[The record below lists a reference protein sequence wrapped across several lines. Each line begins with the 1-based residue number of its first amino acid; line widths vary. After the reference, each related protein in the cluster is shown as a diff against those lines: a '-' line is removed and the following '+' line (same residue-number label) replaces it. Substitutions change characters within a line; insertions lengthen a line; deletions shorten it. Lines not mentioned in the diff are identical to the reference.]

1 MKNILIVSDTFY
13 PNKTSGAKL
22 LFDLTNELKKKNK
35 ILVICA
41 QNSNLI
47 EFFKK
52 LNISSQKKNLKI
64 VFVPSL
70 FIKNKNLFIRG
81 LFEFIMGFIVWH
93 KAKNHINNFKPSSL
107 VVYSPSIFFGY
118 LTKKINKKFRT
129 KSLCIMRDLFPYWAI
144 EVGYINNFFF
154 KLIFKNI
161 LNKFIYSFDSIGLEA
176 NTNIKILSKLN
187 KKNKKK
193 FFFLPNWIDI
203 EDFKYQRLKIKKK
216 MNFLFGGNFG
226 GGQDLE
232 KVLKFF
238 KKINYD
244 YCKMFYLIG
253 DGISASSIS
262 NFLETNIS
270 KKIIYRNKMSQLKYF
285 EFIEKIDFGIIS
297 LNDKISSVNFP
308 GRLYSY
314 LLKNKP
320 VIILSSKKNELS
332 EFVEKNKIGL
342 RYSEKMNLNTFMK
355 KLNKIS
361 INIDK
366 NKNHI
371 KNILKKN
378 FSVKKIG
385 KLLISKI

>member
-1 MKNILIVSDTFY
+1 M
-13 PNKTSGAKL
+13 
-22 LFDLTNELKKKNK
+22 
-35 ILVICA
+35 
-41 QNSNLI
+41 
-47 EFFKK
+47 
-52 LNISSQKKNLKI
+52 
-64 VFVPSL
+64 
-70 FIKNKNLFIRG
+70 
-81 LFEFIMGFIVWH
+81 
-93 KAKNHINNFKPSSL
+93 
-107 VVYSPSIFFGY
+107 
-118 LTKKINKKFRT
+118 
-129 KSLCIMRDLFPYWAI
+129 
-144 EVGYINNFFF
+144 
-154 KLIFKNI
+154 
-161 LNKFIYSFDSIGLEA
+161 
-176 NTNIKILSKLN
+176 LN